1 MMLAGRLSRELA
13 KVSVTSKIACR
24 GIGFD
29 GVAGQD
35 PAAVLTVCL
44 HKHGNICEGLAGEIA
59 S

>member
-24 GIGFD
+24 DIDFD
-29 GVAGQD
+29 GVAGRE
-35 PAAVLTVCL
+35 PADVLTVRL
-44 HKHGNICEGLAGEIA
+44 HKHGNICKGLAGEIA